1 MKEKRESRRGKGG
14 REEKSLT
21 VVVAATEINHYEHNG
36 GWGGGLSLSI
46 GELYC
51 WQTEVVPVDVTVM
64 EKRWDGNAVIVAL
77 PLLMICGLWYI
88 HSFK

>member
-21 VVVAATEINHYEHNG
+21 VVAATEINHYEHNRG
-36 GWGGGLSLSI
+36 GELFLSI

-64 EKRWDGNAVIVAL
+64 EKRWEGNAVIVAL
-77 PLLMICGLWYI
+77 PLLIICGLWYI
-88 HSFK
+88 HSLK